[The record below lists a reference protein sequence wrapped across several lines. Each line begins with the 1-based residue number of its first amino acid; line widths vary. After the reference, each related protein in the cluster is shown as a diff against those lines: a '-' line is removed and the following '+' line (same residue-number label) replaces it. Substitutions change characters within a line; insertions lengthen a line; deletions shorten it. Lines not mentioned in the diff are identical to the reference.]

1 MTNKLES
8 SAFYVILA
16 TVILAPLIFWPSPYL
31 ALGIV
36 KTTLIALGVLAATIL
51 CLIIA
56 FKEKQLAS
64 PPGKFSLIGLLL
76 SLSLILSALLSGAFF
91 SSFFGGEGELA
102 TASFL
107 IILFLAAWTIFT
119 LVKREARRV
128 VFFYIAIIASFL
140 LLFLFHGLRFWLGTD
155 FASFSILSSL
165 TATVFGNWYSLGA
178 YALVVGLITFLALIL
193 LPHTPRIKTSYWVLF
208 ALSMLT
214 ALVVND
220 PRAWGVA
227 IVVYLGLAIYLPTLE
242 PQPENLQTLAGVK
255 RLAWVPL
262 AVCLVSILIS
272 WQGRYL
278 AGPIIDKLEA
288 GHFEFSLPWRATL
301 DVTSDTIKDRPLF
314 GVGPNRFTTAYLAH
328 KPAGINS
335 TNAWQ
340 MEFRQGFGLIPSF
353 GVTQGLVGLGLWIV
367 FLVMLGSLAIKT
379 LRKLPTAPYR
389 RFIIIS
395 SLFGTLFLWL
405 MTLISVPSV
414 ALLFLTFVFTG
425 IFLGTGGGANFDL
438 GSLSPRVFSGLY
450 YGLLVIG
457 IVWGLI
463 YIRQTTAS
471 VYEGGGWQHLDAGQV
486 VAAETDFNLAHRFDS
501 SDRYWRAATTAKLL
515 RVNQLVATVTTK
527 TGTSTSETIAA
538 DATKIINAALA
549 DADKAVAADKT
560 SYNNYVLQA
569 KVLEWA
575 TEFKLAGG
583 YDKTVATYLKAIQLN
598 PADPSLY
605 LSLARWQ
612 GLQGRLDDAMRTA
625 NTALA
630 LKNNNPN
637 TLFLLSNLERARKNT
652 DNAEY
657 WLGLAYVQAGQKTE
671 AIAQF
676 KKLSGLHP
684 DNQELKTILKNLEGN

>member
-165 TATVFGNWYSLGA
+165 TATVFGNWYSLGT

-262 AVCLVSILIS
+262 AVCLVSI
-272 WQGRYL
+272 
-278 AGPIIDKLEA
+278 II
-288 GHFEFSLPWRATL
+288 
-301 DVTSDTIKDRPLF
+301 
-314 GVGPNRFTTAYLAH
+314 
-328 KPAGINS
+328 
-335 TNAWQ
+335 AWQ
-340 MEFRQGFGLIPSF
+340 
-353 GVTQGLVGLGLWIV
+353 
-367 FLVMLGSLAIKT
+367 
-379 LRKLPTAPYR
+379 
-389 RFIIIS
+389 
-395 SLFGTLFLWL
+395 
-405 MTLISVPSV
+405 
-414 ALLFLTFVFTG
+414 
-425 IFLGTGGGANFDL
+425 
-438 GSLSPRVFSGLY
+438 
-450 YGLLVIG
+450 
-457 IVWGLI
+457 
-463 YIRQTTAS
+463 
-471 VYEGGGWQHLDAGQV
+471 
-486 VAAETDFNLAHRFDS
+486 
-501 SDRYWRAATTAKLL
+501 
-515 RVNQLVATVTTK
+515 
-527 TGTSTSETIAA
+527 
-538 DATKIINAALA
+538 
-549 DADKAVAADKT
+549 
-560 SYNNYVLQA
+560 
-569 KVLEWA
+569 
-575 TEFKLAGG
+575 
-583 YDKTVATYLKAIQLN
+583 
-598 PADPSLY
+598 
-605 LSLARWQ
+605 
-612 GLQGRLDDAMRTA
+612 
-625 NTALA
+625 
-630 LKNNNPN
+630 
-637 TLFLLSNLERARKNT
+637 
-652 DNAEY
+652 
-657 WLGLAYVQAGQKTE
+657 
-671 AIAQF
+671 
-676 KKLSGLHP
+676 
-684 DNQELKTILKNLEGN
+684 